1 MLPSS
6 PRRSDAGDATREGV
20 CTCAGTS
27 GTLSDD
33 ADVTPDWVRPPGPEL
48 WSQLHGRIDD
58 GERPP
63 AAALRE
69 LREETGLEPSRLYV
83 IASHPFYVPTIDTV
97 YLAVTFAAFVDPTRP
112 PTLGPEH
119 AAHRW
124 LPFAEAASAAT
135 WPRAEEHL
143 RWIAKLLATGD
154 AGPAEDVLRAG

>member
-1 MLPSS
+1 MSHLTLGVVDVYPVV
-6 PRRSDAGDATREGV
+6 RDGDGAWRVLLLERAVGARSAGAWEV
-20 CTCAGTS
+20 
-27 GTLSDD
+27 
-33 ADVTPDWVRPPGPEL
+33 V
-48 WSQLHGRIDD
+48 HGRIDD

-97 YLAVTFAAFVDPTRP
+97 YLAVTFAAFVDPTHP